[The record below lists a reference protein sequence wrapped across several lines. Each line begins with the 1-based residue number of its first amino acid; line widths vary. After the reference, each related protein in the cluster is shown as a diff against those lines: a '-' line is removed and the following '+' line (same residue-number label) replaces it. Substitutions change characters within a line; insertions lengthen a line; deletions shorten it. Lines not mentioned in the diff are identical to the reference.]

1 MVSKRAKLPRK
12 AMLSQINR
20 LTYLGIVVRL
30 DIATLLLLDVYILA
44 LVSLLLTHAWWRGKD
59 RVLGVLAAA
68 MGLAALGTLSIVL
81 RQVMSP
87 WVMVVLG
94 NMLMLTGMGLSWMSL
109 RLFAGRNLH
118 WPGMFGGALIW
129 AVACLVPG
137 FMEYSSARV
146 VLFAL
151 LFSGSAWLGC
161 SELWR
166 SRKVLKE
173 DLRPAL
179 LLTFA
184 HGAFYFLRAFVD
196 HNPAVEANGKSSP
209 FFSLVILE
217 TVLYA
222 VALAFITLALVK
234 ERAELFYQHAALH
247 DPLTGIGNR
256 RAFVAAATP
265 ILHHCF
271 QRHQQA
277 VLLLC
282 DLDHFKRVNDTYG
295 HAAGDQALSEFGRI
309 LAARTRQQDVCAR
322 IGGEE
327 FVCLLAEADIPA
339 ALGLAERIRNEFA
352 GLALLEAM
360 PLTVSIGIAEAHSA
374 DFDLSRLLSL
384 ADEALYLA
392 KSKGRNRVECYTPS

>member
-1 MVSKRAKLPRK
+1 MPDYAQSNKP
-12 AMLSQINR
+12 IEP
-20 LTYLGIVVRL
+20 LGIAVRL
-30 DIATLLLLDVYILA
+30 DIATLLLMDVYILA
-44 LVSLLLTHAWWRGKD
+44 LVSLLVTHAWWRGRD
-59 RVLGVLAAA
+59 SALGALAIA

-81 RQVMSP
+81 RGAMSP
-87 WVMVVLG
+87 WVMVVVG
-94 NMLMLTGMGLSWMSL
+94 NMLMLTSMTMSWMSL
-109 RLFAGRNLH
+109 RLFAGRSLW
-118 WPGMFGGALIW
+118 WPGIASGALIW
-129 AVACLVPG
+129 GVACVMPG
-137 FMEYSSARV
+137 FMDNTAARV

-151 LFSGSAWLGC
+151 LFSASSWLGF

-166 SRKVLKE
+166 SRGTLQE

-179 LLTFA
+179 LLTFG
-184 HGAFYFLRAFVD
+184 HGAFYLLRALVD
-196 HNPAVEANGKSSP
+196 HSPAVEADGKSSA

-265 ILHHCF
+265 ILNACAH
-271 QRHQQA
+271 RHQQS

-295 HAAGDQALSEFGRI
+295 HAMGDQALSEFGRI

-327 FVCLLAEADIPA
+327 FVCLLSEADIPA
-339 ALGLAERIRNEFA
+339 ALGLAERIRSEFSSLSLID
-352 GLALLEAM
+352 GV
-360 PLTVSIGIAEAHSA
+360 PLSVSIGIAEAQSA
-374 DFDLSRLLSL
+374 GFDLSKLLSL

-392 KSKGRNRVECYTPS
+392 KSKGRNRVECYAAPVQVKGV